1 MFSPRLAFLV
11 SRNGTNA
18 RSIVNA
24 CRVGVLNAD
33 PVLLIS
39 NNKHSKALQWVT
51 EYDELDHMY
60 SRNEMEHL
68 AALIAYR
75 IDWIILCGYL
85 SRVGNSII
93 DEYEKRIVNVH
104 PSLLPRHGGKG
115 MYGRAVHESVISSG
129 DKWSGFT
136 VHYVSKNYD
145 EGEIIYQKRIRVLPN
160 ESTESLEQKVRKEE
174 QMFLPHVL
182 STIL

>member
-1 MFSPRLAFLV
+1 MSLPRLAFFV

-39 NNKHSKALQWVT
+39 NNKHSKALQWVR

-68 AALIAYR
+68 AALKAYH
-75 IDWIILCGYL
+75 IHWIILCGYL
-85 SRVGNSII
+85 SRVGDSII
-93 DEYEKRIVNVH
+93 DEWERRIINVH

-115 MYGRAVHESVISSG
+115 MYGRAVHESVIASG
-129 DKWSGFT
+129 DKSSGFT

-145 EGEIIYQKRIRVLPN
+145 EGEVIYQKRIRVLPN
-160 ESTESLEQKVRKEE
+160 ESVESLEQKVRKEE

>member
-1 MFSPRLAFLV
+1 MLSPRLAFFV

-68 AALIAYR
+68 AALKAYR
-75 IDWIILCGYL
+75 INYIILCGYL

-93 DEYEKRIVNVH
+93 DEWERRVINVH
-104 PSLLPRHGGKG
+104 PSLLPKHGGKG

-129 DKWSGFT
+129 DEWSGFT
-136 VHYVSKNYD
+136 AHYVSKNYD
-145 EGEIIYQKRIRVLPN
+145 EGEVIYQKRIRVLPN
-160 ESTESLEQKVRKEE
+160 ESPESLEQKVRKEE

>member
-24 CRVGVLNAD
+24 CESGVLNAD

-51 EYDELDHMY
+51 EYDGLDHMY

-68 AALIAYR
+68 AALTAYR
-75 IDWIILCGYL
+75 IDWIILSGYL
-85 SRVGNSII
+85 SKVGDSIL
-93 DEYEKRIVNVH
+93 DEWSQRIINVH

-115 MYGRAVHESVISSG
+115 MYGSAVHESVIASG
-129 DKWSGFT
+129 EKWSGFS
-136 VHYVSKNYD
+136 VHYVSRNYD
-145 EGEIIYQKRIRVLPN
+145 EGEIIYQKKVRVLPN
-160 ESTESLEQKVRKEE
+160 ESVESLEQKVRKKE
-174 QMFLPHVL
+174 QMFLPRVL